1 MATIKLI
8 FRESSTLGGEGTLY
22 LRIIHKRIVR
32 QIHTGCRIY
41 SYEWDEQN
49 SFVISTDNSSR
60 TAHLDSVISR
70 IKVNTQRLKTIIAD
84 LDRQNKD
91 YTADDVVEKYLSSD
105 TVVGFVSFAR
115 KVIEDTRHL
124 GKDTTAGHYASALS
138 SLIRYYGKQEIPF
151 DKIDSK
157 FISGYESYLRNLNLC
172 PNTTSYYMR
181 SLRAIYNQAVE
192 QELAKCRDPFR
203 HVYTGVAK
211 TVKRSVP
218 VDMVKALNRLDLSH
232 NPGLELARD
241 LFIFSVFTR
250 GMAFIDMA
258 YLKKSNI
265 RNSFL
270 TYRRHK
276 TTQQLIIRWEKSMQN
291 IAGKYNSNES
301 EYLFPLIK
309 STDKDVRKQYL
320 NAYKSLSRFLRKLGE
335 MVGLAEPLT
344 FHRARH
350 TWASVARSN
359 KVPISVIKEGMGHD
373 SERTTQIYLDSL
385 DTDAVDN
392 ANSEI
397 IGLLNK

>member
-1 MATIKLI
+1 MI
-8 FRESSTLGGEGTLY
+8 FRESSSVSGEGTLY

-32 QIHTGCRIY
+32 LIHTGCQIF
-41 SYEWDEQN
+41 SNEWDGRN
-49 SFVISTDNSSR
+49 CAVRPSDDSSR
-60 TAHLDSVISR
+60 VVYLDSVISCL
-70 IKVNTQRLKTIIAD
+70 KVNTQRLNAIIND
-84 LDRQNKD
+84 LDRQKNG
-91 YTADDVVEKYLSSD
+91 YTADEIVEKYLSSD
-105 TVVGFVSFAR
+105 TVVGFISFAR

-124 GKDTTAGHYASALS
+124 GKSTTAEHYASALNS
-138 SLIRYYGKQEIPF
+138 FIRYHGKQEIPF
-151 DKIDSK
+151 DKIDGK
-157 FISGYESYLRNLNLC
+157 LISGYENYLRNLNLC

-192 QELAKCRDPFR
+192 QDLTKCRDPFK

-218 VDMVKALNRLDLSH
+218 VNMVKSLNRLELSH
-232 NPGLELARD
+232 APSLELARD

-265 RNSFL
+265 RNGFL

-276 TTQQLIIRWEKSMQN
+276 TTQQLIMRWEKSMQN
-291 IAGKYNSNES
+291 IADKYCS
-301 EYLFPLIK
+301 EYSEYVFPLIK

-320 NAYKSLSRFLRKLGE
+320 NAYKSLSRHLRNLGE
-335 MVGLAEPLT
+335 MVGLSEPLT

-373 SERTTQIYLDSL
+373 SERTTRIYLDSL
-385 DTDAVDN
+385 DTDAVDT
-392 ANSEI
+392 ANREI

>member
-8 FRESSTLGGEGTLY
+8 FRESSSIDGEGALY
-22 LRIIHKRIVR
+22 LRIIHKRMVR
-32 QIHTGCRIY
+32 QIHTGCRVF
-41 SYEWDEQN
+41 SNEWDDEDCT
-49 SFVISTDNSSR
+49 VKSTKTGSR
-60 TAHLDSVISR
+60 ATHLSNV
-70 IKVNTQRLKTIIAD
+70 VNCLKINIQRLNTIIAD
-84 LDRQNKD
+84 LDCRKDD
-91 YTADDVVEKYLSSD
+91 YTADEVVEKYMSSE
-105 TVVGFVSFAR
+105 TVVGFISFAR

-124 GKDTTAGHYASALS
+124 GKRTTAEHYASALNS
-138 SLIRYYGKQEIPF
+138 FMRYNGKHEIPF
-151 DKIDSK
+151 EKIDHK
-157 FISGYESYLRNLNLC
+157 LISGYENYLRNLNLC

-181 SLRAIYNQAVE
+181 SLRALYNQAVE
-192 QELAKCRDPFR
+192 QDLTKCRDPFK

-218 VDMVKALNRLDLSH
+218 VDRVKALNSLDLSQV
-232 NPGLELARD
+232 PALELARD

-258 YLKKSNI
+258 YLKTSSI
-265 RNSFL
+265 RNGFL

-276 TTQQLIIRWEKSMQN
+276 TTQQLIIRWEKSMHN
-291 IAGKYNSNES
+291 IAAKYSAKES
-301 EYLFPLIK
+301 EYVFPLIN
-309 STDKDVRKQYL
+309 STNKDVRTQYL
-320 NAYKSLSRFLRKLGE
+320 NAYKSLSRHLRKLGE
-335 MVGLAEPLT
+335 MIGLSEPLT

-359 KVPISVIKEGMGHD
+359 KVPISVIREGMGHD
-373 SERTTQIYLDSL
+373 SERTTRIYLDSL